1 MSLTLSPHLARNL
14 ALRLVYFCPAPACG
28 SSTVPYRTVPY
39 HTLPFLFPF
48 AGPQVPDCA
57 SHLSRISH
65 HMYRQIPLASLF
77 SLLSLSTPGSWCPLL
92 PQPVVTST
100 PLAPQPSWC
109 YSLLSFPVLVLSSP
123 YRTVSCSLT
132 CLPLAARLQTYKV
145 AMPSHSW
152 QLSDLCPSLPSSPSF
167 FTRSYNLLSFS
178 T

>member
-1 MSLTLSPHLARNL
+1 M
-14 ALRLVYFCPAPACG
+14 VV
-28 SSTVPYRTVPY
+28 VPYRNVPY

-77 SLLSLSTPGSWCPLL
+77 SFLSLSTPGSWCPLL

-145 AMPSHSW
+145 AMPSHPW

-167 FTRSYNLLSFS
+167 FTRSYNLLSFTANLHFS
-178 T
+178 LIACPNSWLDLSV